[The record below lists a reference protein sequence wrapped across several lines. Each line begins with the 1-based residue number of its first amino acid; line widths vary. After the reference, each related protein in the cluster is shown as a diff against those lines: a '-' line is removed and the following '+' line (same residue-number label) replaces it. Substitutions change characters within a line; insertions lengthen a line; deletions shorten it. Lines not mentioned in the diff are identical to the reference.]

1 MRKASVCVRPRTRSH
16 RPRPPF
22 VPGFPLT
29 VAISPRVASTAVVLS
44 SSSCRPWVLKPL
56 AQVSMLEGSGIS
68 NSPPRG
74 SFLHGEQ
81 ESRSETLESQER
93 ARLWSQ
99 SLVSRPGF
107 VLQAFVTFGDVA
119 VDFTQKEWK
128 LLSPAQRA
136 LYRQVMLENFSH
148 LVSLGIPCS
157 KPDLITWLER
167 VGEPWREERRHQPV
181 TCPGDI
187 GALSHTFDGAPVI
200 PCNSHHTNSQKHQE
214 WLWSVSCFSFQ
225 GRFSFLNIVFF
236 T

>member
-181 TCPGDI
+181 TCPDQLDI
-187 GALSHTFDGAPVI
+187 LA
-200 PCNSHHTNSQKHQE
+200 
-214 WLWSVSCFSFQ
+214 
-225 GRFSFLNIVFF
+225 
-236 T
+236 